1 MPQPRKRK
9 RRTPR
14 QELGVRLALKIG
26 IPQTCPLW
34 QVVNGEEACKES
46 DEYCGAPNLDEKSG
60 IDYRLCEIFTQWF
73 WREVKKEELEGLA
86 PHKPAK
92 QSPENKKE
100 GEEENEHS

>member
-1 MPQPRKRK
+1 MPQPKKRK

-34 QVVNGEEACKES
+34 CVVDGDEACKES

-60 IDYRLCEIFTQWF
+60 IDYRLCDVFSNWF

-86 PHKPAK
+86 PTPAK
-92 QSPENKKE
+92 ESPKNKKE
-100 GEEENEHS
+100 GKEGK